1 MSFVDHETT
10 FVATEY
16 VRRLRA
22 PSVEARMI
30 PQASRAT
37 SNGRG
42 GPDGVPRL
50 VWSAR
55 TPPPLVQGDDDQI
68 HDCPFRKDDVMHA
81 SRHPFARFALI
92 AGFGLAA
99 IAGSGS
105 AFAQTNSSKRI
116 EIRYGDLD
124 LAAASGVERLNAR
137 VRSAARRICDTSG
150 MRGVEAKILR
160 DACMSETLARANR
173 DVQLAIAE
181 HADQRLASRDSQV
194 IGVRT
199 R

>member
-1 MSFVDHETT
+1 MGAAGQTVFPDS
-10 FVATEY
+10 Y
-16 VRRLRA
+16 GPPA
-22 PSVEARMI
+22 P
-30 PQASRAT
+30 
-37 SNGRG
+37 
-42 GPDGVPRL
+42 
-50 VWSAR
+50 
-55 TPPPLVQGDDDQI
+55 PPPLVPGDDDQI
-68 HDCPFRKDDVMHA
+68 HVCPFRKDDVMHA
-81 SRHPFARFALI
+81 SRPPFARFALI

-105 AFAQTNSSKRI
+105 AIAQTDSSKTI
-116 EIRYGDLD
+116 EVRYGDLD

-150 MRGVEAKILR
+150 LRGVEAKILR
-160 DACMSETLARANR
+160 DACMSETLARADR